1 LRGSDVAKNEKK
13 MQPEKPEDLNDTL
26 KQYVLSI
33 PIGHLNRLR
42 IISDESQRSV
52 QSLLREGV
60 EMLLRKH
67 ERRVQKKESEPRAA
81 GA

>member
-1 LRGSDVAKNEKK
+1 MAKNDKK
-13 MQPEKPEDLNDTL
+13 TQPEKPEDLNDTL

-42 IISDESQRSV
+42 SISDETERSV

-67 ERRVQKKESEPRAA
+67 ERRVQKKEAEPKAA